1 LSSNYI
7 DGIIIPENMVRDFA
21 YTNTGMTGEVHDVPQ
36 CFNIVGLDLYIRN
49 RGAAAITIAING
61 QTPVTV
67 DAGDVYTL
75 NDVKFW
81 LVSVVSAGILYDFQ
95 VFGVRIRTLKR
106 RRLL

>member
-1 LSSNYI
+1 MSSNYI
-7 DGIIIPENMVRDFA
+7 DGIIIPEKMVRDFA
-21 YTNTGMTGEVHDVPQ
+21 YTSTVMAGQVHDVPQ

-61 QTPVTV
+61 QTAVTV

-81 LVSVVSAGILYDFQ
+81 LVTVVSAGILYDLQ
-95 VFGVRIRTLKR
+95 IFGVRIPTLKR
-106 RRLL
+106 RRLF